1 MGGISLQI
9 PSRDVLVPYA
19 DQVTQAQNTGGEF
32 LGETRVVC
40 ALQASLRRSVCD
52 IEAGIL
58 SAFSA
63 FTGEAGQFD
72 DIALLSNLR
81 ESA

>member
-1 MGGISLQI
+1 MQI

-19 DQVTQAQNTGGEF
+19 DQVAEARNTGGEF
-32 LGETRVVC
+32 LGEARVVC
-40 ALQASLRRSVCD
+40 ALRASLTRSVCD
-52 IEAGIL
+52 IEAGIF

-72 DIALLSNLR
+72 DIALFSNLR